1 MKRIILAAAA
11 LAAVSGT
18 ASAMTSS
25 LFEAQ
30 LSTVAPS
37 VDASALSDA
46 QVRDI
51 ENVLFSVDSTRE
63 LRGRIMSIVKNG

>member
-30 LSTVAPS
+30 LSTAAPS